1 MLEATLHDLNL
12 KGMKIIVKQNAT
24 KIFFRNLLV
33 KMSSNESA
41 LSAVLSKVTF
51 NVYRD
56 GVCPSIRF
64 LDPPPSYQFC
74 TFNFYYF
81 RVRLG

>member
-51 NVYRD
+51 NV
-56 GVCPSIRF
+56 
-64 LDPPPSYQFC
+64 
-74 TFNFYYF
+74 
-81 RVRLG
+81 